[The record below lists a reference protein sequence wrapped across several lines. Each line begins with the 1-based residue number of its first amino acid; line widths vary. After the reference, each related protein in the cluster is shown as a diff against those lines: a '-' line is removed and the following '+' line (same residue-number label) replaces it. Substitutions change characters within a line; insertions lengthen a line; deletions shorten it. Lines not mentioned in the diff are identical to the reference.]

1 MDFGLLKSKYAK
13 RNLLADPAGFEPATF
28 ASYESLNDLWDI
40 NKVQFNEWLS
50 YKVAD
55 RTRKDY
61 IKALDKFM
69 KKHKLKTV
77 GNLVSALQKEHYS
90 HHLVSALRNFV
101 TFLEEREI
109 IDEDVANR
117 IRKYAKM
124 KRSGVDQTYITNEE
138 IREAWKQVLS
148 YEEKRRELTFKLLVF
163 SGLRLAHVHYLLTT
177 FDPTKLIFEG
187 NIAKYP
193 LQEAAKGT
201 KRVFYAYMP
210 AEFAKELEKIEA
222 SYDAMREW
230 VRFEGEARRVKAKT
244 IRKWHF
250 NFLIRH
256 GVSFEV
262 ADFIQGRAPRS
273 IGERHYANLELL
285 ADEAYSKVV
294 DLIKAVL
301 EGEQI
306 SKRRLLGIRIY
317 KGGEN
322 F

>member
-1 MDFGLLKSKYAK
+1 
-13 RNLLADPAGFEPATF
+13 
-28 ASYESLNDLWDI
+28 LWDAH
-40 NKVQFNEWLS
+40 KGQFSEWLS
-50 YKVAD
+50 YRVIEKTA
-55 RTRKDY
+55 KDY

-69 KKHKLKTV
+69 KKYKLETI
-77 GNLVSALQKEHYS
+77 GDLVSALQKEHYT

-109 IDEDVANR
+109 INEDAANR
-117 IRKYAKM
+117 IRKYAKI
-124 KRSGVDQTYITNEE
+124 KKSGVDQTHITNDEL
-138 IREAWKQVLS
+138 REAWKQVLS
-148 YEEKRRELTFKLLVF
+148 YGEKRRELTFKLLVF
-163 SGLRLAHVHYLLTT
+163 SGLRLSHVHYLLTT
-177 FDPTKLIFEG
+177 FDASKLIFEG

-201 KRVFYAYMP
+201 KRAFYAYMP
-210 AEFAKELEKIEA
+210 ADFAKELEPVKA

-230 VRFEGEARRVKAKT
+230 VRFEDKARRVKAKT

-273 IGERHYANLELL
+273 IGERHYANLEML
-285 ADEAYSKVV
+285 ADEAYSRIV
-294 DLIKAVL
+294 DYLVAVL

-306 SKRRLLGIRIY
+306 SKRKFLGVRIY